1 VWEDGRADFLYP
13 SCCVL
18 DGGPGPL
25 RYNLKDPVRSTA
37 MPSGRARKPNGP
49 VGTFGAALQLLHPG
63 RLAVAVPG
71 QRHSMVVYVGVPS
84 WKATVQG

>member
-1 VWEDGRADFLYP
+1 
-13 SCCVL
+13 
-18 DGGPGPL
+18 
-25 RYNLKDPVRSTA
+25 